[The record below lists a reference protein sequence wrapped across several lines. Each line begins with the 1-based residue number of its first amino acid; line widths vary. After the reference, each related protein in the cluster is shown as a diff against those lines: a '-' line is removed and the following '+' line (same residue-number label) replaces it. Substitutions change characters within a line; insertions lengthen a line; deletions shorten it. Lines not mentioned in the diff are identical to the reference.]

1 LPAGRLPTSAVGGKI
16 AAGNNDVV
24 PVADE
29 MTWRGTGQFVA
40 LPDEMRLIEI
50 ADLVE
55 NVGPEPLRLGKMG
68 DQRRVETDRSRVGLG
83 DRPTSVLKRRW
94 N

>member
-1 LPAGRLPTSAVGGKI
+1 MQRTIKPACQPRLYISVIACRETSNQRCWRQG
-16 AAGNNDVV
+16 
-24 PVADE
+24 
-29 MTWRGTGQFVA
+29 RGTGQLVA

-68 DQRRVETDRSRVGLG
+68 DQRRVETDRSRVVLG
-83 DRPTSVLKRRW
+83 
-94 N
+94 

>member
-1 LPAGRLPTSAVGGKI
+1 
-16 AAGNNDVV
+16 
-24 PVADE
+24 
-29 MTWRGTGQFVA
+29 MTWRGTGQLVA

-68 DQRRVETDRSRVGLG
+68 DQRRVETDRSRVVLG
-83 DRPTSVLKRRW
+83 
-94 N
+94 